1 MKSSVGLTG
10 EQQGHK
16 VAAVFD
22 TEPDARGTAKAIC
35 EETSLTDEQVT
46 VLSPADRHQGKE
58 LEPEDQGI
66 WQTLVRSHVGL
77 GVIGAVAGFVLFLIL
92 SALGVGLATD
102 NTIVA
107 ASVMTAFGGV
117 FGLLVAGGVTL
128 RPDHTP
134 YLVKAQSALREGK
147 YVLAVHASSFEQLQ
161 EAKSLLDSRNVKTVQ
176 TI

>member
-1 MKSSVGLTG
+1 MNSSANLTG
-10 EQQGHK
+10 EKEDHK

-46 VLSPADRHQGKE
+46 VLSPNDRHQGKE

-66 WQTLVRSHVGL
+66 WRTLVRSHIGL
-77 GVIGAVAGFVLFLIL
+77 GIAGAVAGFVLFLIL
-92 SALGVGLATD
+92 SALGVGFIAQ
-102 NTIVA
+102 NTVVA
-107 ASVMTAFGGV
+107 ASVMTVIAAAIGM
-117 FGLLVAGGVTL
+117 LVAGAVTL

-134 YLVKAQSALREGK
+134 YLMKAQAALSEGK
-147 YVLAVHASSFEQLQ
+147 YVLAVHASSLEQLQ
-161 EAKSLLDSRNVKTVQ
+161 EAKSLLDARNVKTMP